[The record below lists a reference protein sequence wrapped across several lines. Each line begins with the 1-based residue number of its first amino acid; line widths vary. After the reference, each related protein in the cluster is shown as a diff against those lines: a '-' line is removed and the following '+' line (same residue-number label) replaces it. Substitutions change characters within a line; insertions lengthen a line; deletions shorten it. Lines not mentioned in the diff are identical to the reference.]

1 MAGLGRHGN
10 EDRIKAA
17 IAVAALHALLF
28 YALLTGLG
36 GQVIRHTADSLNIF
50 DVPPDPP
57 PPPADEPIP
66 AQLSSKAPEGAASP
80 PNLRSRPTPIVAP
93 PPRVRVEAPS
103 PVRTAPLP
111 APLPTGSD
119 RTAGAADVA
128 GPGTGAGGQGSGTG
142 SGRFGSGA
150 GGGGLTR
157 AQRIAGAL
165 SYADY
170 PGPARAEIETVSV
183 RFTVGPDGRVRG
195 CAVTRSSGN
204 ARLDATTCRL
214 IEQQFRYRPAT
225 VGGEPVAS
233 VVTTTF
239 DWVPPARRRR

>member
-1 MAGLGRHGN
+1 MAGLSRHGN
-10 EDRIKAA
+10 EDRIKAG
-17 IAVAALHALLF
+17 IGVASLHALLF

-36 GQVIRHTADSLNIF
+36 GQTIRHTADSLNIF
-50 DVPPDPP
+50 DVPQDPP
-57 PPPADEPIP
+57 PPPEEEPIP
-66 AQLSSKAPEGAASP
+66 VERSKAPEGAAAP
-80 PNLRSRPTPIVAP
+80 PNLRSRPSPVVAP
-93 PPRVRVEAPS
+93 TPRVRLEVAS

-119 RTAGAADVA
+119 RTAGAADAA

-150 GGGGLTR
+150 GGGGITR

-170 PGPARAEIETVSV
+170 PGAGREEIETVSV
-183 RFTVGPDGRVRG
+183 RFMVGPDGRVGG

-233 VVTTTF
+233 VVNTTF